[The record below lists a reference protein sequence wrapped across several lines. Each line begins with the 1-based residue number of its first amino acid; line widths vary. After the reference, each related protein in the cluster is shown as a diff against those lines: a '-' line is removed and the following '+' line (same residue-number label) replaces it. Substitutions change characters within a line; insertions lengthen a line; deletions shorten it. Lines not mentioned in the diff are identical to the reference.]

1 MPSTTHDN
9 CAELN
14 RLMEKGYAYGHDRSG
29 DAQPIKSIKGLD
41 VGASLFLRF
50 SLPASE
56 SGRIIDDS
64 FNMKYCFECGKELI
78 DNTSESESDYTH

>member
-1 MPSTTHDN
+1 MSSITHDN
-9 CAELN
+9 CAELK

-29 DAQPIKSIKGLD
+29 DAQPIKSIKALNIGSS
-41 VGASLFLRF
+41 VFLRF

-56 SGRIIDDS
+56 SGRIVDDN

-78 DNTSESESDYTH
+78 YNTFESDSTH